1 MENLLQSAVKL
12 FNMSNE
18 KKMNELKEFHEWHKY
33 LIENVPS
40 DLSKKIGKITVG
52 GSKECQQVYKGGG
65 EYRREVVDCSLTIEI
80 TLKSYNEYAI
90 KINSDN
96 KPKLFKLD
104 KIKKDFTTKLV
115 SIMTDL
121 DFDNVEKEEVSNLIS
136 MIDEVNNL
144 K

>member
-40 DLSKKIGKITVG
+40 DLAKKIGQITVG
-52 GSKECQQVYKGGG
+52 GTKEYRSVYQGG
-65 EYRREVVDCSLTIEI
+65 ECRQGLVDSSLTIEI

-115 SIMTDL
+115 SIMTNL
-121 DFDNVEKEEVSNLIS
+121 DFDNVEKEEVSNLIK
-136 MIDEVNNL
+136 MIDEVNEL

>member
-12 FNMSNE
+12 FNMSKE

-40 DLSKKIGKITVG
+40 DLAKKIGKIEVG
-52 GSKECQQVYKGGG
+52 GTKEFRLVSQNIG
-65 EYRREVVDCSLTIEI
+65 EYRRNLVDSSLTIEI

-90 KINSDN
+90 KINSEN

-121 DFDNVEKEEVSNLIS
+121 DFDSVEKDEVSNLIK
-136 MIDEVNNL
+136 MIDEVNELN
-144 K
+144 

>member
-40 DLSKKIGKITVG
+40 DLAKKIGKIVVG
-52 GSKECQQVYKGGG
+52 GSKEYQQVYKGGG